1 MMQVHVSCESKDGSY
16 YGVNTDSAPKSEQ
29 NNSLAGEQDET
40 SHNLLAPDSELLRGM
55 CRDSHLK
62 RMTRPLAVCML
73 RLAQQLKEMNM
84 EIYGIQP
91 LLSTVDDSC
100 FDETLISW
108 LSEQQPR
115 TPKGSWN
122 AFLKAGRVHVNG
134 AVELDGKRELEPGM
148 IIDFAG
154 ESVGSVVA
162 AVATAVGSTTAEL
175 VSGLASHLK
184 PNENK
189 RFNGIAYT
197 DLVDWDRVSLA
208 SSSRTWES
216 LIQRLVDTAMEKDTG
231 ADHLLL
237 AAAAHV
243 TKRPL
248 LLWHSELQMAIRFIT
263 DDTDRGSSSET
274 SFGFDP
280 EAHPPPGEAWIKLA
294 LVEGDHYVYTQPVT
308 LEADTLVKLLEEDES
323 TQATNFDAS
332 QADAPSLFL
341 LGNTGAG
348 KSTLLNILA
357 GKQLYRTETGKAA
370 VVGEHITGSRIAP
383 DESAASETDRVNT
396 YLLQTCDAD
405 EPELVLIDPPGS
417 LDTSGGLVEIR
428 NAISIGRAM
437 RACGPMRLGVVV
449 PESDIMNNKGEGFVR
464 LASMLTALFPAKSGG
479 FGAANNMLL
488 IVNTKTERLAGFNDE
503 KMDKKMQ
510 QVVKALNNI
519 KAARVNDK
527 DAVNFIKAILEQV
540 RTCGRDTV
548 IHLLMHEAEAAD
560 DETSERILTSHD
572 PEYPPEDPVHLLRF
586 SEDEVIRRILRLRR
600 IKKPAESCALP
611 LSDSARQAL
620 ATMLRG
626 SGDVRG
632 DGGIGVR
639 EMVEFS
645 CKRRD
650 VLSLSRML
658 ETLAKLLRLF
668 KAGSGH
674 ATHRSAVAAL
684 EQELLATERA
694 VSEMLASE
702 AGKPRIIE
710 LCETISMARPLD
722 KRVATALCFAVNLAG
737 DALMLAQTPALKLDK
752 IWLDPF
758 EISSMACSSLAT
770 LTNLTVSS
778 LRDGRFAVENA
789 QERLKFTVLVVAEK
803 LLTLRD
809 HFNCAA
815 TSSSAAWA
823 PELRRIGCRAHDYF
837 QELCDAVSMVQA
849 NLIEA
854 LHTAILH
861 GCAAARTAV
870 QSEAEERNNTRC
882 DRAQSD
888 ANGVPTSTSAFDR
901 GGEDRGAREQYAS
914 QPCSE
919 NFEQSAASLTLLATV
934 EQVLGKTMPSVCGKY
949 ELACCRVVNE
959 AGAAAKS
966 LRLSFTRVQASD
978 ERHTL
983 DGEAA
988 SLLLETQ
995 TQSRTTPSLMLS
1007 IKAELLV
1014 LLRMRS
1020 SQLREHCAGVE
1031 GSDIAADSSGVHG
1044 ATSYVNAA
1052 ANVLDAY
1059 YEEAVA
1065 AIASWHGSRCDAA
1078 LGAARS
1084 LSFAEQSGAWRE
1096 TIELLFDLEQLAQV
1110 ESMQHACHA
1119 SRSWSKVRAEH
1130 ELLRRNVSLSL
1141 LSHCEA
1147 AISRL
1152 NDERLVSYA
1161 QHAADLQTLER
1172 NLWWD
1177 ALCGESV
1184 IAQAIA
1190 KLWGEFGKR
1199 AEALVRGNDGAT
1211 ALFKRGEHARACAKL
1226 EALFEMQP
1234 LWLADGA
1241 DARVDDTSASADAAR
1256 RMREM
1261 HETAVAEA
1269 TAIIDAQ
1276 CQQLTSCVLDVDFST
1291 QPDEKLSSAFGMMDG
1306 FLQLAESLVL
1316 IKKWLSLDCIF
1327 RPADGFL
1334 TRCTQKAVSEF
1345 ATIVRRLEKLFRAI
1359 AECSLERHL
1368 AGATKRAVTAAAS
1381 DDDAYVRAACDAI
1394 DALAFL
1400 KSHAA
1405 YPTLFA
1411 AIADAAAPEQS
1422 ATPTDP
1428 NAALLTLER
1437 SFRRSLTRAHQK
1449 FGSAHTKLAART
1461 AIVSFLDCF
1470 NDELDRRN
1478 VAVLSDAFKAEEMF
1492 NMMQQTHAAVAREA
1506 QKELKAKISAHD
1518 FSDELQAELC
1528 QLRESAKLS
1537 ESDAYCYTSL
1547 CTELSR
1553 QLTVVCEKQL
1563 RRGIVLLQQIESGDA
1578 LHEEIVESW
1587 SKLQAAQ
1594 EAGLQSF
1601 LNDAQGKCT
1610 LELSSVCT
1618 SHIERFRTALDQ
1630 KLIAK
1635 YWELFN
1641 EDDFVGAEHGLCRVR
1656 NFVDLLQQSISCDE
1670 LFNIASDALRAV
1682 RTKQREQLEKRQR
1695 DLQLLP
1701 NATPA
1706 DSLIETEEMVD
1717 AIKASET
1724 DISSYIT
1731 KFEQWLRSCFAL
1743 KQALVRVLKE
1753 ADSKELKSCYRD
1765 ALTQIDAAVPTRLA
1779 ATMKPLI
1786 EGDQFLQLSRPKADR
1801 YGELLRS
1808 LSPNHEL
1815 KQMCSEI
1822 LDKARESL
1830 EAWHRNAR
1838 DAPPNKDNFMALTPL
1853 QQVRAIKECSPRSE
1867 EYRDFLQMYRAA
1879 SADCCSMLIAVFLTT
1894 KPDASVGV
1902 AACERLSEMRERV
1915 VYYDVAL
1922 SSTKPLVLPEKD
1934 VLQSK
1939 IVERCDDLSKSVLS
1953 AIEKV
1958 SRSVSELWGA
1968 AAPLVAALAADFELY
1983 ALLCKSADVYKH
1995 VQAEVDEMTA
2005 SAAETKGAL
2014 HPRRT
2019 SSPSALS
2026 RLERDCKA
2034 QLLALNLSAVMNALT
2049 SLLRQLHEA
2058 IFSPIETEHEAASHT
2073 QARNVLAQLQSAE
2086 GHGAKSLFEQVQS
2099 LEETDPNKSSVRE
2112 LVEMLQTC
2120 LASRS
2125 ASAVTAVGVR
2135 VKAAAALLC
2144 QAVPYSNDTALDPKE
2159 FRFLFSSHTATLLRS
2174 FDEVPAQAEVH
2185 DQVEAMKGMVI
2196 CKTDEH
2202 VTLFERSMR
2211 IEEYETAKRAL
2222 QGYEQLSALLMLDAL
2237 KELPVKPLDA
2247 ERMLQTH
2254 AQLLADAALSTLQPL
2269 LAAEDKDSDTVL
2281 AMVEPVLRMGRMRD
2295 EIGER
2300 ASAFIEPM
2308 LKQVLGKIGKAFGP
2322 SGLGTLA
2329 LELRESGG
2337 VLGAS
2342 IVDAAGAFQSIR
2354 IEELNN
2360 ATKKSIEDVRRMF
2373 AAANREGAEKHEA
2386 LFENYDEFKK
2396 AYDADLDYC
2405 IKRAPVAG
2413 VEPLAYLVAQAR
2425 TRLLA
2430 PKSSRMQELGAFL
2443 GSFVGLSSTV
2453 QKRLPKALAAVLA
2466 WWTMEFYL
2474 RSRQTPGELNKLALR
2489 KANAMQVICMLR
2501 LLGARARGYSP
2512 LENHLAQ
2519 VPTGEGKSL
2528 ILGTTATVL
2537 ALLGYRVECVCYSSI
2552 LSTRDGDDFA
2562 SMFEQFGVRDNVSYG
2577 TWDQLA
2583 SKLFTEVHGSIR
2595 QQAVDCLNGKPF
2607 SRATGPRKQQS
2618 QRVLLADEVDV
2629 FLSKDFMASAVTY
2642 AFNLSSIDIAELI
2655 KFIWKS
2661 RKSNATSLESLKSNE
2676 LYQNVLKKANPQ
2688 SEWFYESAVAKQL
2701 QAAKAYPRGREPYKL
2716 VDGRVMY
2723 KVGGRDEYSD
2733 EWTRTYETNCTYL
2746 DEFDQGNIDASQLEL
2761 QLKLWGS
2768 AGTMAYAQLTGNI
2781 EGCSPFFTHILG
2793 VTGTLDEAKLPP
2805 RTHEVLKHDIG
2816 IKRYTYCET
2825 MYEAGKRDWEP
2836 NSRNDVKLAL
2846 DHAHKLSMHEG
2857 DHFQAIASEIDRRRS
2872 GGKSPRPVL
2881 VFFKQADKLKRFLDS
2896 SYFDAFREMSG
2907 IITEE
2912 QVRAD
2917 RNDAI
2922 RRATQ
2927 TGFVTL
2933 CTAAFGRGTDFKII
2947 DRRVK
2952 ESGGMHVLSTF
2963 FPEEVSEEVQ
2973 IIGRGG
2979 RQGDDGSFSMVLSA
2993 EELVADWPRTV
3004 TCESLEAWRA
3014 GDNATPS
3021 IVYRELAQVRAK
3033 QSEET
3038 LQGHRKKAKE
3048 WKQEHDEIAKLL
3060 VVHQMAR
3067 DSSAMMKLLRKYN

>member
-1 MMQVHVSCESKDGSY
+1 MYSQVHVSCESKDGSY

-3038 LQGHRKKAKE
+3038 LQATRTLLASLNPLEPNLSLLFEEASVLFAMWRHRT
-3048 WKQEHDEIAKLL
+3048 
-3060 VVHQMAR
+3060 V
-3067 DSSAMMKLLRKYN
+3067 